1 MSSACR
7 YWKWATHIVSAC
19 TDQEEHLAELHCL
32 GSLSEVDD
40 VARRTLFLPL
50 RTS

>member
-7 YWKWATHIVSAC
+7 YWKGATHVVSTC
-19 TDQEEHLAELHCL
+19 TAQGEHVAELHSL

-40 VARRTLFLPL
+40 VARRTLFQPL